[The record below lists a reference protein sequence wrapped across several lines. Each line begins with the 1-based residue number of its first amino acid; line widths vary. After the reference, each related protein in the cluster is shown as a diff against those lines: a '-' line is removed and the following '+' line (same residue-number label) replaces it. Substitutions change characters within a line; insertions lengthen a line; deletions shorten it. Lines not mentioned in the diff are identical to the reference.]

1 MKKPMI
7 AVSPL
12 YDKERESYWMLPG
25 YMQGIV
31 QSGGIPVM
39 LPLTTDADMI
49 RTLAGQFDGFLLT
62 GGQDVSPCL
71 YGEEKTPRCGE
82 ICPARDEM
90 EQLLLQSVLSLNKP
104 VLGICRGIQLLNASL
119 GGTLYQD
126 LPTETDSDLEHH
138 QTPPYEKPIHRVRIK
153 ENTPLHTLL
162 KCENLA
168 VNSYHHQA
176 IKELSP
182 RLTAMAVAEDGLVE
196 AVYMPGKRFV
206 WAVQWH
212 PEFSYQT
219 DENSEKILQAFV
231 AAAREREN

>member
-12 YDKERESYWMLPG
+12 YDEERESYWMLPG
-25 YMQGIV
+25 YMQGFE
-31 QSGGIPVM
+31 QSGGIPIM
-39 LPLTTDADMI
+39 LPLTTDAEMI

-71 YGEEKTPRCGE
+71 YGEEKTPCCGE

-126 LPTETDSDLEHH
+126 LPSEYESDLEHH
-138 QTPPYEKPIHRVRIK
+138 QTPPYEKPIHRVQIK
-153 ENTPLHTLL
+153 ENTPLYTLL

-176 IKELSP
+176 IKAPASGF
-182 RLTAMAVAEDGLVE
+182 RVTAQAQDGIIE
-196 AVYMPGKRFV
+196 ALESNDGKVF
-206 WAVQWH
+206 AVQWH
-212 PEFSYQT
+212 PECLYERYTDFSGIFRKLV
-219 DENSEKILQAFV
+219 ELS
-231 AAAREREN
+231 AR